1 MPPVIIDE
9 LLAFASSRMNVVP
22 FDVLVKLMSD
32 FYTDEVVEASKQVL
46 FETAFSNRNAEPPHQ
61 YSHKRRGQ
69 DKKSKNIQDIISVFL
84 ELPPHVTPS
93 YVAKDLSNLPPL
105 SMNCFDVSA
114 LVKDIEALKLH
125 VAVLHESHRVL
136 LKAQLTSRP
145 GESISSQPEIRPE
158 LAARSPES
166 GPEPQQPEHQ
176 TELDTQQQ
184 TEPETQTHT
193 EPEMQQLTV
202 PETQPQTEPET
213 HSRAESVSGT
223 QHTTMSL
230 SDESVVIDSDTSED
244 DDDLRRLAAIQ
255 FPKPAR
261 KRCGRQNHTEQ
272 QTVPTEQP
280 RRFNPPTQR
289 YRYSE
294 VVKRGGNSR
303 RPVGKLP
310 LKRSAEP
317 IARTRDTSTIN
328 AIAKPPR
335 RTNVDPIDNRYAAP
349 IIGRGRSS
357 KILAAKKSTST
368 TKGITENRQVGL
380 FVTRLATKTR
390 AADVAAHVSLE
401 TGLTVK
407 CEPIKTKYDG
417 YRSFF
422 VKLSTHDQ
430 RMLLNANL
438 WPKGVLVKAYRE

>member
-1 MPPVIIDE
+1 MCKNLAVYITDCVSLCLSDETLKAVGPCYLVSMPVDPT
-9 LLAFASSRMNVVP
+9 S
-22 FDVLVKLMSD
+22 
-32 FYTDEVVEASKQVL
+32 
-46 FETAFSNRNAEPPHQ
+46 
-61 YSHKRRGQ
+61 
-69 DKKSKNIQDIISVFL
+69 ISIRISI
-84 ELPPHVTPS
+84 T
-93 YVAKDLSNLPPL
+93 NL
-105 SMNCFDVSA
+105 NCFDASA

-136 LKAQLTSRP
+136 LKAKLTSTP
-145 GESISSQPEIRPE
+145 GESISSQPETRTE
-158 LAARSPES
+158 LAARSPEC
-166 GPEPQQPEHQ
+166 GPEPQPPERQ

-184 TEPETQTHT
+184 TEPETQPHT

-213 HSRAESVSGT
+213 HSRADSVSAT
-223 QHTTMSL
+223 QHTTLSL
-230 SDESVVIDSDTSED
+230 SDESVDIDSDTSED
-244 DDDLRRLAAIQ
+244 DGDLRRLAAIQ
-255 FPKPAR
+255 SSMPAR
-261 KRCGRQNHTEQ
+261 KRRGRQNHTEQ
-272 QTVPTEQP
+272 HTVPTEQP
-280 RRFNPPTQR
+280 RRFNPPSQR

-310 LKRSAEP
+310 LKRSTEP

-328 AIAKPPR
+328 ASAKSPR
-335 RTNVDPIDNRYAAP
+335 RTNANPTDNRYAAP

-368 TKGITENRQVGL
+368 SKGTTENRQVGL

-417 YRSFF
+417 YRSFC
-422 VKLSTHDQ
+422 VKLSPHDQ
-430 RMLLNANL
+430 HMLLNANL

>member
-1 MPPVIIDE
+1 
-9 LLAFASSRMNVVP
+9 
-22 FDVLVKLMSD
+22 MSD

-46 FETAFSNRNAEPPHQ
+46 FETAFSNRNEEPPHQ
-61 YSHKRRGQ
+61 YNHKRRGQ

-93 YVAKDLSNLPPL
+93 YVAKGLSNLPPL
-105 SMNCFDVSA
+105 NMNCFDVSA

-145 GESISSQPEIRPE
+145 GERITSQPEIRPE

-166 GPEPQQPEHQ
+166 GPEPQPPEHQ
-176 TELDTQQQ
+176 TELETQQQ
-184 TEPETQTHT
+184 TEPETQPHT

-202 PETQPQTEPET
+202 PETQLQTEPET
-213 HSRAESVSGT
+213 HSRADSVSGT
-223 QHTTMSL
+223 QHTTLSL
-230 SDESVVIDSDTSED
+230 SDESVDIDSATSED
-244 DDDLRRLAAIQ
+244 DGDLRRLAAIQ
-255 FPKPAR
+255 FTRPAR

-310 LKRSAEP
+310 LKRSTEP

-328 AIAKPPR
+328 ASAKPPR
-335 RTNVDPIDNRYAAP
+335 RTNVDPIENRYAAP

-357 KILAAKKSTST
+357 KIVAAKKSTST
-368 TKGITENRQVGL
+368 TKDTTVNRQVGL

-390 AADVAAHVSLE
+390 AADVAAYVSLE

-407 CEPIKTKYDG
+407 CEAIKTKYDG
-417 YRSFF
+417 YRSFC
-422 VKLSTHDQ
+422 VKLSPHDQ
-430 RMLLNANL
+430 RLLLNANL

>member
-1 MPPVIIDE
+1 M
-9 LLAFASSRMNVVP
+9 
-22 FDVLVKLMSD
+22 
-32 FYTDEVVEASKQVL
+32 
-46 FETAFSNRNAEPPHQ
+46 
-61 YSHKRRGQ
+61 
-69 DKKSKNIQDIISVFL
+69 FL

-105 SMNCFDVSA
+105 NMNCFDVSA

-145 GESISSQPEIRPE
+145 GESTSSQPEIRPG
-158 LAARSPES
+158 LAARSPEC
-166 GPEPQQPEHQ
+166 GPEPQPPEHL
-176 TELDTQQQ
+176 TELETQQQ
-184 TEPETQTHT
+184 TEPETQPHT
-193 EPEMQQLTV
+193 EPETQQLTVPETQQLTVPETQPHSELEMQQLTI

-213 HSRAESVSGT
+213 HSRAVSVSAT
-223 QHTTMSL
+223 QHTTLSL
-230 SDESVVIDSDTSED
+230 SDKSVDIDSDNSED

-280 RRFNPPTQR
+280 RRFNPPSQR
-289 YRYSE
+289 YLYSE

-310 LKRSAEP
+310 LKRSAEL

-328 AIAKPPR
+328 ASANPPR
-335 RTNVDPIDNRYAAP
+335 RTNANPTDNRYAAP

-357 KILAAKKSTST
+357 KIMAAKKSMST
-368 TKGITENRQVGL
+368 TKGTTENRQVGL

-407 CEPIKTKYDG
+407 CEAIKTKYDG
-417 YRSFF
+417 YRSKFC
-422 VKLSTHDQ
+422 VKLSPHDQ
-430 RMLLNANL
+430 RLLLNANL